1 MQSLELKEIQDVE
14 VCKVLL
20 KAAKN
25 SAYADQYT
33 SFSSADSRRGWIGRV
48 LKNSSLPKNCFGD
61 CLYARGAEGKEDF
74 RRVLDWHLQLPCP
87 NPRTTGRDL
96 SMQKSRFDDAT
107 YCEQILAAITN
118 NQTTTQTTEGKTMS
132 ISIELTSQT
141 LLNGKELANYANQ
154 ELYRIIS
161 KEEGY
166 IAELKAVKAKP
177 KRLVK
182 EIEQRQAKLEE
193 LVALLDKKDGEDAT
207 Q

>member
-1 MQSLELKEIQDVE
+1 
-14 VCKVLL
+14 
-20 KAAKN
+20 
-25 SAYADQYT
+25 
-33 SFSSADSRRGWIGRV
+33 
-48 LKNSSLPKNCFGD
+48 
-61 CLYARGAEGKEDF
+61 
-74 RRVLDWHLQLPCP
+74 
-87 NPRTTGRDL
+87 
-96 SMQKSRFDDAT
+96 MQKSRFDDKT
-107 YCEQILAAITN
+107 YCERILAAITN

-193 LVALLDKKDGEDAT
+193 LVALLDKQDGEDAT

>member
-1 MQSLELKEIQDVE
+1 MQPHEKDLQ
-14 VCKVLL
+14 VCSALL
-20 KAAKN
+20 KALKN
-25 SAYADQYT
+25 KAYADQYT
-33 SFSSADSRRGWIGRV
+33 SFKSADSRRGWIGRV
-48 LKNSSLPKNCFGD
+48 LRNSSLPKNCFGD
-61 CLYARGAEGKEDF
+61 CLYAIGAEGKEHF
-74 RRVLDWHLQLPCP
+74 RRLLDWHLQLPCP

-96 SMQKSRFDDAT
+96 STQKSRFDSAE
-107 YCEQILAAITN
+107 YCELVLTSIAKEKTP
-118 NQTTTQTTEGKTMS
+118 TQTQEGNTMS

-141 LLNGKELANYANQ
+141 LLNGKELADYSNQ

-182 EIEQRQAKLEE
+182 EIAQREDKLKE
-193 LVALLDKKDGEDAT
+193 LVALLDKQDGENAA

>member
-1 MQSLELKEIQDVE
+1 MQPPEKDLQ
-14 VCKVLL
+14 VCSALL
-20 KAAKN
+20 KALKN
-25 SAYADQYT
+25 KAYADQYL
-33 SFSSADSRRGWIGRV
+33 SFSSADSRRAWIGRV
-48 LKNSSLPKNCFGD
+48 LINSSLPKDRFGD
-61 CLYARGAEGKEDF
+61 CLGALRAEGKEDF
-74 RRVLDWHLQLPCP
+74 RRFLDWHLQLPCP

-96 SMQKSRFDDAT
+96 STQKSKFDSAE
-107 YCEQILAAITN
+107 YCELVLTSLAKEKTP
-118 NQTTTQTTEGKTMS
+118 TQEGNTMS

-141 LLNGKELANYANQ
+141 LLNGKEITNYTNQ

-182 EIEQRQAKLEE
+182 EIAQREDKLKE
-193 LVALLDKKDGEDAT
+193 LVELLDKQDGENAT

>member
-1 MQSLELKEIQDVE
+1 MQPPEKDLQ
-14 VCKVLL
+14 VCSALL
-20 KAAKN
+20 KALKN
-25 SAYADQYT
+25 KAYADQYL
-33 SFSSADSRRGWIGRV
+33 SFSSADSRRAWIGRV
-48 LKNSSLPKNCFGD
+48 LINSSLPKDRFGD
-61 CLYARGAEGKEDF
+61 CLGALRAEGKEDF
-74 RRVLDWHLQLPCP
+74 RRFLDWHLQLPCP

-96 SMQKSRFDDAT
+96 SMQKSRFDSPE
-107 YCEQILAAITN
+107 YCQLILDSITDIQP
-118 NQTTTQTTEGKTMS
+118 QTKTQEGNTMS

-141 LLNGKELANYANQ
+141 LLNGKEITNYTNQ

-182 EIEQRQAKLEE
+182 EIAQREDKLKE
-193 LVALLDKKDGEDAT
+193 LVELLDKQDGENAT